1 MPVPGLPIWLST
13 LTFCGAVAILQSHVS
28 ANSMQLPIS
37 SSASANDK
45 SSDGQLNQRSLGIK
59 TTFGNS
65 ESSIISIGSAPREFP
80 LLPGSG
86 IKPSVYGTGSTIIQT
101 GGLPQRPAVIPTG
114 IRGGQTIMQSDAFRK
129 VFWQQPGISPIGTNV
144 GIKILRGEAPM
155 IRVIEAKIHEGREME
170 RNLTAIRIAIL
181 RELSGAKGIGVIRR
195 FQIRRRLRE
204 LDVRLNELHRKNQ
217 EAEQKFRAFIGG
229 VASGKI
235 RDRRQARSILDKI
248 YHFCGTVVA
257 KLVFV
262 CRGLA
267 GGLIN
272 LCKGII
278 LGLANVIHGILGLK
292 LRPLEAGVN
301 VVAGI

>member
-1 MPVPGLPIWLST
+1 MPVPGLPTWLST
-13 LTFCGAVAILQSHVS
+13 LTFCGAVAILQSQVS
-28 ANSMQLPIS
+28 ANSVRLPIS

-45 SSDGQLNQRSLGIK
+45 SSDGQLKQRNLAIK
-59 TTFGNS
+59 TTFGNTG
-65 ESSIISIGSAPREFP
+65 SSIISIGSAPREFP

-86 IKPSVYGTGSTIIQT
+86 IKPSVYGTGSTVIQT
-101 GGLPQRPAVIPTG
+101 GGLPQGPVIPTG
-114 IRGGQTIMQSDAFRK
+114 IKGDQTIIQSDAFRK
-129 VFWQQPGISPIGTNV
+129 IFWQQPGISPIGTNI
-144 GIKILRGEAPM
+144 GMQILRGEAPM
-155 IRVIEAKIHEGREME
+155 IRIIETKINEGREME

-181 RELSGAKGIGVIRR
+181 RELSDAKGIGVIRR
-195 FQIRRRLRE
+195 YQIKRRLRE
-204 LDVRLNELHRKNQ
+204 LDMRLNELHRKNQ

-235 RDRRQARSILDKI
+235 RDRRQARSILDNI

>member
-1 MPVPGLPIWLST
+1 MLSMFCLNLGLQFFARLHRTIDNGS
-13 LTFCGAVAILQSHVS
+13 FEGGS

-59 TTFGNS
+59 TTFGNTG
-65 ESSIISIGSAPREFP
+65 SSII
-80 LLPGSG
+80 
-86 IKPSVYGTGSTIIQT
+86 
-101 GGLPQRPAVIPTG
+101 GGLPQRPVIPTG
-114 IRGGQTIMQSDAFRK
+114 INGSRTIIESDAFRK

-144 GIKILRGEAPM
+144 GMQILRGEAPM
-155 IRVIEAKIHEGREME
+155 IRVIETKIHEGREME

-181 RELSGAKGIGVIRR
+181 RELSGATGIGVIRR

-217 EAEQKFRAFIGG
+217 EAEQKFRTFIGG

-235 RDRRQARSILDKI
+235 RDRRQARSILDNI

-257 KLVFV
+257 KLVFI
-262 CRGLA
+262 CRGVA